1 MKQDFFY
8 LYKKNKALFVF
19 FLISI
24 IIIFSVIKQYQ
35 SVDSE

>member
-24 IIIFSVIKQYQ
+24 IIIFSVIKQY
-35 SVDSE
+35 SYLE